1 MDSYTEVFAWG
12 SDHFGQLGLGGAI
25 GKNYSTPRLCTFNV
39 LIKEISCGEEH
50 AAFISSQGHVYT
62 MGSNSDGRLGI
73 DDKSLSFSSSPCLV
87 ISLSDLNPIKIACGW
102 GHTACVTQNG
112 DIYTWGLGEFGA
124 LGLGHDTSQWSPQ
137 KALLPENF
145 EAVAVSCGSRHTAIL
160 GKNGRL
166 ALTGCGEAGQLGT
179 KKREKELIPV
189 IIEAENVVQVACGI
203 FHTAFL
209 NTKGQVF
216 TMGGNSF
223 GQLGHGNKKSTSTPE
238 RVKGLDGIFI
248 SKIACGYHTAAI
260 CDKGYL
266 YVWGSGTFGEH
277 LSPFKL
283 HFNSRVKDVSVGS
296 TFTVAV
302 LQDMSVHS
310 WGNNTNGELGLAD
323 YESRNIPTSITGIY
337 GKKITQVSCG
347 GSFCVALGND
357 VKKTQIQSRTP
368 SHVRSYS
375 KTEYNERKRD
385 VRFKEDFS
393 GDFTVKNDI
402 LKLEEALNDEK
413 IKTDRMRLELNE
425 SKNQIA
431 KHKAY
436 TMQLE
441 KNLQS
446 YEMEILKYKDENQQ
460 LILRNQEVQSQ
471 YKGFMSE
478 IKQLKENNQE
488 LVMRNQDTQMQC
500 KGYINEIRQLKEN
513 NQELAMRNQ
522 DIQMQCKGHISEIR
536 QLKENNQDLLI
547 RNQDTQIQYKNYLND
562 IKQFKDENQQLM
574 LRNQDLNQIIEE
586 NYMIKRSL
594 ENMKNAHLCEIDE
607 IMSKAR
613 DQCEN
618 YRRELEQEKTSLKIE
633 QQNKGIIEQS
643 YQRLREENTLLSKQV
658 EDLYCQIKNYEN
670 QMIMMKNEEMGRVAY
685 EKENFHHT
693 LSNKDMEI
701 EKLSTNY
708 HELMI
713 QINRLAEENNIY
725 KQNNAELEERNRKLF
740 ENLEKE
746 LAARAQEYRERTL
759 TMLNAPG
766 LEKDNRRSI
775 SPVRVQFS
783 SSPIAQG
790 KRENMSRTEN
800 MFKGDKAEV
809 DDKAEKFERI
819 ERYSRTRLSETQQ
832 TKIGNTAARLLA
844 RMENDTA
851 LANMRI
857 SSPSR
862 RSPERPIPFKA
873 YKVGKDVR
881 DILRTRIMEYRE

>member
-39 LIKEISCGEEH
+39 LIKEVSCGEEH
-50 AAFISSQGHVYT
+50 AAFISNQGHVYT

-73 DDKSLSFSSSPCLV
+73 DDKGLSYSSSPCLV
-87 ISLSDLNPIKIACGW
+87 IFLSDLNPIKIACGW

-112 DIYTWGLGEFGA
+112 TVYTWGLGEFGA

-145 EAVAVSCGSRHTAIL
+145 EAVTVSCGSRHTAIL

-179 KKREKELIPV
+179 KKREKELVPV

-238 RVKGLDGIFI
+238 RVRGLDGIFI

-283 HFNSRVKDVSVGS
+283 HFNSRVKDISVGS

-310 WGNNTNGELGLAD
+310 WGNNSNGELGLAD
-323 YESRNIPTSITGIY
+323 YESRNLPTSITGIY

-357 VKKTQIQSRTP
+357 IKKMQVQPRTP
-368 SHVRSYS
+368 CHTRSYS
-375 KTEYNERKRD
+375 KTEYNERRRD
-385 VRFKEDFS
+385 VQFKPDFS
-393 GDFTVKNDI
+393 GDFTAKNDI

-425 SKNQIA
+425 SKSQTA

-446 YEMEILKYKDENQQ
+446 YEMDILKLKEENQQ
-460 LILRNQEVQSQ
+460 LMLRNQEIQMQ
-471 YKGFMSE
+471 YKGFISE
-478 IKQLKENNQE
+478 IKQLKENNQD
-488 LVMRNQDTQMQC
+488 LVMRNQDIQMQC

-513 NQELAMRNQ
+513 NQDLA
-522 DIQMQCKGHISEIR
+522 IR
-536 QLKENNQDLLI
+536 S
-547 RNQDTQIQYKNYLND
+547 QDTQVQYKNYLND
-562 IKQFKDENQQLM
+562 IKQYKDENQQLL
-574 LRNQDLNQIIEE
+574 LRSQDLNQIIEE
-586 NYMIKRSL
+586 NYMLKRNL
-594 ENMKNAHLCEIDE
+594 ENMKNSHLCEIEE
-607 IMSKAR
+607 IMTKAR
-613 DQCEN
+613 EQCEN
-618 YRRELEQEKTSLKIE
+618 FRRELDQERTSVKIE
-633 QQNKGIIEQS
+633 QQNKGILEQS

-670 QMIMMKNEEMGRVAY
+670 QMVMMKNEEMSRIAY

-693 LSNKDMEI
+693 VSNKDMEI

-713 QINRLAEENNIY
+713 QINRLAEENNIF
-725 KQNNAELEERNRKLF
+725 KQNNADLEERNRKLF

-746 LAARAQEYRERTL
+746 LAARAHEYRERTL

-783 SSPIAQG
+783 SSPVVQG

-800 MFKGDKAEV
+800 MYKGEKAEGE
-809 DDKAEKFERI
+809 DRTEKFERI

-844 RMENDTA
+844 KMENDSA

-862 RSPERPIPFKA
+862 KSPERPVPFKA
-873 YKVGKDVR
+873 HKVGKDVR